1 MKTLLTEKSIR
12 DIIAQGGKTVCID
25 DNTIVTPAAKD
36 AIKYEGLEVID
47 GSAPCAAPV
56 TTCSSAVGVPTATMS
71 ASVPAAEPAPAAPA
85 APAAGGEALNTE
97 MIYNAL
103 KKMTEQGLL
112 NGFFDNAAAAADAPY
127 TAEHAN
133 GFKLVRGGGIKMEVL
148 ELDNPADN
156 GKVQYQELI
165 GADVDSAMNA
175 GFMTV
180 DQCTFPWDVEPQ
192 EIYYVVEGNMTVTVE
207 GVPHT
212 AYPGDC
218 LFIQKGSKVTFSSGN
233 TRCKVFY
240 CTY

>member
-12 DIIAQGGKTVCID
+12 DIIARGEKCVCID
-25 DNTIVTPAAKD
+25 ADTIVTPAAKD
-36 AIKYEGLEVID
+36 VIKYEGLEVVD
-47 GSAPCAAPV
+47 KVNAPTKTA
-56 TTCSSAVGVPTATMS
+56 TCSSAVMSPGSTIS
-71 ASVPAAEPAPAAPA
+71 ASVPAPAAPA
-85 APAAGGEALNTE
+85 APAAGGEALSSD

-103 KKMTEQGLL
+103 KKLTEQGLL
-112 NGFFDNAAAAADAPY
+112 NGFLENLPQASDAPY
-127 TAEHAN
+127 TAENAN

-148 ELDNPADN
+148 ELENPADN

-180 DQCTFPWDVEPQ
+180 DQCTFNWDVEPQ
-192 EIYYVVEGNMTVTVE
+192 EIYYVVEGNMTVTVD

-218 LFIQKGSKVTFSSGN
+218 LFIQKGSKVVFSSGN

>member
-1 MKTLLTEKSIR
+1 MLFRS
-12 DIIAQGGKTVCID
+12 VCID
-25 DNTIVTPAAKD
+25 ENTIVTPAAKD
-36 AIKYEGLEVID
+36 AIKYNGLEVTD
-47 GSAPCAAPV
+47 CTAAPAPV
-56 TTCSSAVGVPTATMS
+56 TTYSAYIPEPTPT
-71 ASVPAAEPAPAAPA
+71 PAAAP
-85 APAAGGEALNTE
+85 AGGEALSTE

-112 NGFFDNAAAAADAPY
+112 NGCFEAPACAEAAPY
-127 TAEHAN
+127 TAENAN

-148 ELDNPADN
+148 ELENPADN

-180 DQCTFPWDVEPQ
+180 DQCTFNWDVEPQ
-192 EIYYVVEGNMTVTVE
+192 EIYYVVEGNMTVTVD

-218 LFIQKGSKVTFSSGN
+218 LFIQKGSKVVFSSGN
-233 TRCKVFY
+233 TKAKVFY

>member
-1 MKTLLTEKSIR
+1 MKTLITEKSIR
-12 DIIAQGGKTVCID
+12 DIIAQGGKSVCVD
-25 DNTIVTPAAKD
+25 GNTLITPAARD
-36 AIKYEGLEVID
+36 MIRAEGLELVEN
-47 GSAPCAAPV
+47 GCG
-56 TTCSSAVGVPTATMS
+56 TCCTP
-71 ASVPAAEPAPAAPA
+71 VPAAGA
-85 APAAGGEALNTE
+85 AAGGDALSSD

-112 NGFFDNAAAAADAPY
+112 NGFLDNLGAAASDAPY
-127 TAEHAN
+127 TAENAN

-165 GADVDSAMNA
+165 GADVDSSMNA

-192 EIYYVVEGNMTVTVE
+192 EIYYVVEGNMTVTVD

>member
-12 DIIAQGGKTVCID
+12 DLIAQGATSVCID
-25 DNTIVTPAAKD
+25 ENTIVTPAAKD
-36 AIKYEGLEVID
+36 AIKYNGLEVTD
-47 GSAPCAAPV
+47 CTAAPAPV
-56 TTCSSAVGVPTATMS
+56 TTYSAYIPEPTPT
-71 ASVPAAEPAPAAPA
+71 PAAAPA
-85 APAAGGEALNTE
+85 GGDALSTE

-112 NGFFDNAAAAADAPY
+112 NGCFEAPACAEAAPY
-127 TAEHAN
+127 TAENAN

-148 ELDNPADN
+148 ELENPADN

-180 DQCTFPWDVEPQ
+180 DQCTFNWDVEPQ
-192 EIYYVVEGNMTVTVE
+192 EIYYVVEGNMTVTVD

-218 LFIQKGSKVTFSSGN
+218 LFIQKGSKVVFSSGN
-233 TRCKVFY
+233 TKAKVFY

>member
-12 DIIAQGGKTVCID
+12 DIIAQGGKSVCID
-25 DNTIVTPAAKD
+25 ENTLVTPAARD
-36 AIKYEGLEVID
+36 VIKYEGLEVIN
-47 GSAPCAAPV
+47 GSAPAPAPV
-56 TTCSSAVGVPTATMS
+56 TTCS
-71 ASVPAAEPAPAAPA
+71 ASVPVLEPSPAPAAPA
-85 APAAGGEALNTE
+85 APAAGGEALSTE

-112 NGFFDNAAAAADAPY
+112 NGFFENAAPAAAPY
-127 TAEHAN
+127 TAENAN

-148 ELDNPADN
+148 ELENPADN

-165 GADVDSAMNA
+165 GADVDSSMNA

-180 DQCTFPWDVEPQ
+180 DQCTFNWDVEPQ
-192 EIYYVVEGNMTVTVE
+192 EIYYVVEGNMTVTVD

-218 LFIQKGSKVTFSSGN
+218 LFIQKGSKVVFSSGN
-233 TRCKVFY
+233 TKAKVFY

>member
-1 MKTLLTEKSIR
+1 MLCEKCGKNEATYYYHENVNGRTKTLRLCGDCAEKMEQADELPKLR
-12 DIIAQGGKTVCID
+12 MDRFFED
-25 DNTIVTPAAKD
+25 FDPFFD
-36 AIKYEGLEVID
+36 
-47 GSAPCAAPV
+47 
-56 TTCSSAVGVPTATMS
+56 
-71 ASVPAAEPAPAAPA
+71 EPFLQNPMK
-85 APAAGGEALNTE
+85 ALN
-97 MIYNAL
+97 
-103 KKMTEQGLL
+103 GLL
-112 NGFFDNAAAAADAPY
+112 NGFFGDAAPAAGDAPY
-127 TAEHAN
+127 CAENAN
-133 GFKLVRGGGIKMEVL
+133 GFKLVRGSGIKMEVL
-148 ELDNPADN
+148 ELENPADN

-180 DQCTFPWDVEPQ
+180 DHCTFNWDVEPQ
-192 EIYYVVEGNMTVTVE
+192 EIYYVVEGNMTVTVD